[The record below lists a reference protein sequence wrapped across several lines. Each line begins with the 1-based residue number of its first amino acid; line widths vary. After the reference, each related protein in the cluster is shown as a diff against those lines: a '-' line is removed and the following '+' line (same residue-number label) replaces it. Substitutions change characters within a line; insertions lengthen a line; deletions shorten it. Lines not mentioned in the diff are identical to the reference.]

1 MKIDAKVIIIALLIA
16 ALLFK
21 TAEGFASSP
30 RYMYRYNPTA
40 KNSSYDTR
48 GDPIAI
54 KKDMTKSGIFWNSS
68 LHKNHRNQRLHK
80 DFINNLNF

>member
-1 MKIDAKVIIIALLIA
+1 MKIDAKVIIIALLVA

-21 TAEGFASSP
+21 SVEGFASSH

-48 GDPIAI
+48 GDKIAI
-54 KKDMTKSGIFWNSS
+54 KKDYSKTGSFWGSS
-68 LHKNHRNQRLHK
+68 LHKPARNQRIYK

>member
-1 MKIDAKVIIIALLIA
+1 MKIDIKVILISLLIA

-21 TAEGFASSP
+21 TVEGFSSSP

-40 KNSSYDTR
+40 NLSSYDNR
-48 GDPIAI
+48 GDPLAI
-54 KKDMTKSGIFWNSS
+54 KKDYTKTGVFWGSS
-68 LHKNHRNQRLHK
+68 LHKPARNQRLYK